1 MAETSSTTHFWSTRS
16 RILPFDWRWVC
27 RLSLIEPM
35 VAVCW
40 YLAFAKSFDVPV
52 LGSRVTLLFASLWL
66 VYMADRLLDVWR
78 LPSAFAPKTERH
90 RFVHRHSTR
99 LTGLWTIVL
108 VAAVTLAGFSLT
120 ASEWIGSWMV
130 LGATLVYLR
139 LVHGARS
146 RWRLRE
152 LGAKE
157 LGVALVFSVGSTVF
171 VWSNLF
177 VSPDDSTFVR
187 STTPTFALALL
198 AFFGIALHN
207 LVHLARVE
215 RHIDVHH
222 DSPSIAWRG
231 RSETLELGLSLG
243 LISLA
248 SVNVALLLNQVTLP
262 FVSLT
267 TLLPLTFGAALGSLL
282 LSLQERILPGPKGDA
297 QHVLADVAVLIAG
310 LPGLLMASPLL
321 T

>member
-1 MAETSSTTHFWSTRS
+1 
-16 RILPFDWRWVC
+16 V
-27 RLSLIEPM
+27 EPA

-40 YLAFAKSFDVPV
+40 YLAFAESFDAPV

-78 LPSAFAPKTERH
+78 LPPAFAPRTERH
-90 RFVHRHSTR
+90 RFVHRHWAR
-99 LTGLWTIVL
+99 LTGVWTVAL

-120 ASEWIGSWMV
+120 ASEWGGSLTV
-130 LGATLVYLR
+130 VGATLVYLR

-152 LGAKE
+152 RGAKE

-171 VWSNLF
+171 VWSSLF
-177 VSPDDSTFVR
+177 VDESTIGP
-187 STTPTFALALL
+187 STMPTFALALL

-248 SVNVALLLNQVTLP
+248 SVNVILLLNQVTLP

-267 TLLPLTFGAALGSLL
+267 TLLPVTLGAALGSLL
-282 LSLQERILPGPKGDA
+282 LSLQERVLPELKGDA